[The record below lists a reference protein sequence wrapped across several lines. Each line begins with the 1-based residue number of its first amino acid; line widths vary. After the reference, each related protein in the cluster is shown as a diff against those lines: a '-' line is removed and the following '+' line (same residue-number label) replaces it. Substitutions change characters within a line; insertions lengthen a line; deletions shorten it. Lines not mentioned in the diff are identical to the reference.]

1 MCDFVFWW
9 NAFIAQFIG
18 AWCIYTW
25 AFPFNLEPDNS
36 CLHLHT
42 GQSDIEITARVS
54 TITNSK
60 INERKTKYA
69 GVAFA
74 AKLFQSRNFNTRIIG
89 TLDFLSSV
97 RRSRQR
103 RMKIMKFTSAKNIA
117 TARWWLGKKTAAA
130 KINENISFSKLNRP
144 QNPVCIFCFLYV
156 TVDVRHC
163 VSSTRS
169 KSRTSERKSPVWYT
183 HWAFK
188 SSNLIQMREEGKSAE
203 YIRKWHTIWTT
214 REWKM
219 P

>member
-1 MCDFVFWW
+1 MKEKQNMLVLLSQP
-9 NAFIAQFIG
+9 N
-18 AWCIYTW
+18 Y
-25 AFPFNLEPDNS
+25 FNRGILIPAALGPS
-36 CLHLHT
+36 IFFC
-42 GQSDIEITARVS
+42 SPIT
-54 TITNSK
+54 
-60 INERKTKYA
+60 
-69 GVAFA
+69 
-74 AKLFQSRNFNTRIIG
+74 
-89 TLDFLSSV
+89 
-97 RRSRQR
+97 SRQK

-117 TARWWLGKKTAAA
+117 SARWWLGKKTAAA

-203 YIRKWHTIWTT
+203 YTYK
-214 REWKM
+214 KM
-219 P
+219 THYLNDKRMENAVNWSEA